1 VHYCE
6 ISIASSSTYSQDPH
20 FDKALQGIE
29 NLQKLTSSD
38 LEDTASLGRDSELED
53 EGEDILVAGGLE
65 GALEVN
71 RLHLLSLIPRPH
83 PSGLGTMLTSVLLY
97 DSILDV
103 YPLLNRH

>member
-1 VHYCE
+1 M
-6 ISIASSSTYSQDPH
+6 
-20 FDKALQGIE
+20 
-29 NLQKLTSSD
+29 TSSD

-83 PSGLGTMLTSVLLY
+83 PSGLGTSVLLY